1 VIQIRPLTPLDADA
15 YTTIR
20 REMLAD
26 APWAFAASPE
36 SDIALKPGHLAASL
50 AEDGFAIIGAF
61 ATAPDAPGPLL
72 AVAGAHRNRH
82 PKLAHRAHIWGVYTT
97 PAARGRGLGRGVLAM
112 VVEVAR
118 SWPGTT
124 SIGLS
129 ASVRSPEAIRL
140 YEAQGFRRWGVEPGA
155 VLLDGCA
162 YDEVHMVALF
172 ESRP

>member
-1 VIQIRPLTPLDADA
+1 
-15 YTTIR
+15 
-20 REMLAD
+20 
-26 APWAFAASPE
+26 
-36 SDIALKPGHLAASL
+36 
-50 AEDGFAIIGAF
+50 
-61 ATAPDAPGPLL
+61 
-72 AVAGAHRNRH
+72 
-82 PKLAHRAHIWGVYTT
+82 
-97 PAARGRGLGRGVLAM
+97 
-112 VVEVAR
+112 VEVAR

-155 VLLDGCA
+155 LLLDGCA